1 VRFSNP
7 RAPGER
13 ERQGKHV
20 LRYSA
25 ANAGGHMMV
34 HGGAMAGG
42 LRARREDSRDCK
54 SAQKLDRKIE
64 GREAGSPA

>member
-1 VRFSNP
+1 
-7 RAPGER
+7 
-13 ERQGKHV
+13 
-20 LRYSA
+20 
-25 ANAGGHMMV
+25 MMV